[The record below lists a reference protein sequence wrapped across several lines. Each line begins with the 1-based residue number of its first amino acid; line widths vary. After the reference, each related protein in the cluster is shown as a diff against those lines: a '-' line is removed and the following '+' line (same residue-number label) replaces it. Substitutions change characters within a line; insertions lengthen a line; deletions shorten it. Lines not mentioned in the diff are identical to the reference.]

1 MELRYPCLFDSSEE
15 TSVSDDIRLA
25 IIVNPALPI
34 GLVANTVGAVCVGL
48 GARMPGLGATQ
59 LADRRAR
66 RIDVSANRPVP
77 VLQADG
83 ETIRAIMLKALPA
96 ADERAV
102 VPFPAFARSLH
113 VFAEYGVSMPERDLA
128 EEEVDGLGLAG
139 ATKWIRSLT
148 GSLKLLR

>member
-1 MELRYPCLFDSSEE
+1 M
-15 TSVSDDIRLA
+15 SDDIRLA

-34 GLVANTVGAVCVGL
+34 GLVANTVGAICIGL
-48 GARMPGLGATQ
+48 GARMPVLGATQ
-59 LADRRAR
+59 LADRQAR
-66 RIDVSANRPVP
+66 YIDVSANRPVP

-83 ETIRAIMLKALPA
+83 ETIGAIMFKALPA

-113 VFAEYGVSMPERDLA
+113 VFADYGTSMPERDLA
-128 EEEVDGLGLAG
+128 EEEIDGLGLAG
-139 ATKWIRSLT
+139 PSKWIRSLT